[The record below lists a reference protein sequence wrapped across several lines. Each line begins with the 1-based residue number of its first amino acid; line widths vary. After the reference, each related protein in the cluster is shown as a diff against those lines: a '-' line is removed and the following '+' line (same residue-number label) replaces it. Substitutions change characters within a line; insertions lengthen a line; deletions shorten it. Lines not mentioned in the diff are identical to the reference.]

1 MSTAV
6 VIVVAIAALVV
17 AYALGTSR
25 DAPRLDRSRRRRP
38 PRGGESL
45 PAAKDVPAEEP
56 SAATGTAAFWQL
68 IADTRQEAG
77 NDTGRQSELLE
88 ERLSRLPAQQIVDFA
103 RMRRG
108 LDERLYSWDIWGAAY
123 VIEDGCSDDCFRD
136 FRAYVI
142 SLGRGPYE
150 AALRDPDSLAAVA
163 QDAEEGDWENADDV
177 APDAYQSATG
187 EDFPVDDSDLSG
199 DSARRA
205 LGRRGRGRPRAA
217 LSATGGALLMSLW
230 RRARAR
236 VSRAARALGARGAL
250 AGALF
255 ILVVVAVV
263 LLAPKSGQRPGR
275 LGEAPGPNP
284 TLDRLHRAPQR
295 GVASRAARGC
305 RP

>member
-1 MSTAV
+1 MVA
-6 VIVVAIAALVV
+6 AIAALVG

-25 DAPRLDRSRRRRP
+25 DAPRRDDAP
-38 PRGGESL
+38 PLGSL
-45 PAAKDVPAEEP
+45 PMAEDVPAEEP
-56 SAATGTAAFWQL
+56 SPAKGAAAFWPL
-68 IADTRQEAG
+68 IADTRQAAG

-88 ERLSRLPAQQIVDFA
+88 KRLSRLPAQQIVDFA

-187 EDFPVDDSDLSG
+187 EDFPLDDSDLSG
-199 DSARRA
+199 AP
-205 LGRRGRGRPRAA
+205 RGEPWDDEDGD
-217 LSATGGALLMSLW
+217 
-230 RRARAR
+230 
-236 VSRAARALGARGAL
+236 AL
-250 AGALF
+250 AQRYPR
-255 ILVVVAVV
+255 
-263 LLAPKSGQRPGR
+263 LAERF
-275 LGEAPGPNP
+275 
-284 TLDRLHRAPQR
+284 
-295 GVASRAARGC
+295 
-305 RP
+305 